1 MKVDLDELKKQ
12 LDSNEIINIIKTLV
26 PDLRYEET
34 NSYLILPT
42 ICHNKNSEDASM
54 KLYYYFNTH
63 LFFCYTECNSSFDI
77 YELVKKILDLRDMPS
92 DFTEVFNIITRNTDK
107 IYNLNEEEVEEKYH
121 SFLDR
126 YEKKNQNVNFNI
138 YNKELINFF
147 EDYIYRGWLDEG
159 ISIKSMEKYYIR
171 YSVSREQVIIPHF
184 DIDGNLIGIRGRNL
198 NDFALL
204 NGKYMPVKIEGKF
217 YSHPLSYNLY
227 GLNFTKESIARKKI
241 VFIFEGEKST
251 LLSDSWYDENS
262 VAVSTCG
269 NKLNKFQVNLLMKL
283 GVREAII
290 CYDRMNKDRYDD
302 SYFNK
307 LYSLCKKY
315 SNYMNFSFIYDRN
328 CILEY
333 KAAPVDSGK
342 ETFEKLLQQRVVVK

>member
-42 ICHNKNSEDASM
+42 ISHNKNSEDASM

-107 IYNLNEEEVEEKYH
+107 IYNLNEEEVEGKYH

>member
-107 IYNLNEEEVEEKYH
+107 IYNLNEEEVEGKYH

-217 YSHPLSYNLY
+217 YSHPLSYNIY

-251 LLSDSWYDENS
+251 LLSDSWYDEN
-262 VAVSTCG
+262 
-269 NKLNKFQVNLLMKL
+269 NRK
-283 GVREAII
+283 
-290 CYDRMNKDRYDD
+290 
-302 SYFNK
+302 
-307 LYSLCKKY
+307 
-315 SNYMNFSFIYDRN
+315 
-328 CILEY
+328 
-333 KAAPVDSGK
+333 
-342 ETFEKLLQQRVVVK
+342 